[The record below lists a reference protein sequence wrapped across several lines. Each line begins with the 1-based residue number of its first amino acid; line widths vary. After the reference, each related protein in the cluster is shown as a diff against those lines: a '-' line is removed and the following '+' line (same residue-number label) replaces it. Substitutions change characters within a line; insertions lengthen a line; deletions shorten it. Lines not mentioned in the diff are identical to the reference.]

1 MNRRVFLKTGAA
13 SLALSRISRAAIQT
27 SETTAWHGPVID
39 VHAHWTGPTVV
50 KLLQQRKTAP
60 RYLTNSKGELIL
72 INSGE
77 PTGRERP
84 APGTWLDLDQ
94 RLQMLDKAN
103 VTTQVLSW
111 SVGSFDGVLTPE
123 EAKPLWKAQND
134 DIAKA
139 VKSYK
144 GRFLGLAT
152 LSTADPRSAAQE
164 LHRAHN
170 DLGLSGAILPI
181 DAFVNLESAR
191 YLKPIFE
198 EAQKNKS
205 HLYVHRSNA
214 ASNVPHQSPEIGETN
229 TFFGLPPSEEQTP
242 GAGDDTASRL
252 TLLQSTHIA
261 SSVITLTMTD
271 FLDPYPDVTIQV
283 PFLGGSIVYIA
294 EQMQMNFK
302 AAHKE
307 AINQRLRRIYYD
319 TGQFGRMPHNL
330 AFATSVIGAD
340 RILFGSDFGPQG
352 KVLPSILSVSS
363 AALSDAEKQ
372 QIFSEN
378 AKRLFKLK

>member
-1 MNRRVFLKTGAA
+1 MNRRAFLKTAAA
-13 SLALSRISRAAIQT
+13 SVAVSRISSATAQT
-27 SETTAWHGPVID
+27 RETKAWQGPVID

-50 KLLQQRKTAP
+50 KLLQQRKAAP

-77 PTGRERP
+77 PTGKERP

-111 SVGSFDGVLTPE
+111 SVGSFDGVLSPE

-139 VKSYK
+139 VRSYK
-144 GRFLGLAT
+144 GRFVGLAT
-152 LSTADPRSAAQE
+152 LSTADPLAAAQE

-170 DLGLSGAILPI
+170 DLGLSGASLPV

-191 YLKPIFE
+191 SLKPVFD

-205 HLYVHRSNA
+205 HIYVHRSNA

-229 TFFGLPPSEEQTP
+229 TFFGLSPSEEKSSST
-242 GAGDDTASRL
+242 GDDIASRM

-261 SSVITLTMTD
+261 ASVITLTMTD

-283 PFLGGSIVYIA
+283 PFLGGSIAYVA
-294 EQMQMNFK
+294 EQIQMAYK
-302 AAHKE
+302 GEKKE
-307 AINQRLRRIYYD
+307 TINQRLRRIYYD

-330 AFATSVIGAD
+330 TFATSVVGAD
-340 RILFGSDFGPQG
+340 RIIFGSDFGPQG
-352 KVLPSILSVSS
+352 QVLPSIQSVNS
-363 AALSDAEKQ
+363 AEISDSEKQ

-378 AKRLFKLK
+378 AKRLFKL